1 MIQWSEMSLV
11 RASIFLNDR
20 PDGNTAQCVVSGRGG
35 SRKVMEG
42 VKRQPSA
49 KPHWICLGKE
59 AGTSIARSASRSIV
73 RLVLMA
79 LALAAPGVTYAQSY
93 PAKTV
98 HFITGLS
105 VGLDTDTTM
114 RIIAQKLD
122 QMWGQS
128 AVIFNRPG
136 AGANIAADLVAKAAP
151 DGYTL
156 LIATDSL
163 TISPA
168 YFKTLSY
175 DPVKD
180 LVPVT
185 QVTAL
190 PSIVCVN
197 SSLPV
202 HSVKDLI
209 ALAKAEPNK
218 LTYGSVGVGSL
229 GHLAAALFTQMAGI
243 KMRHI
248 PYGGGPQVYKALV
261 SGEVALDFGGLNL
274 AVPLEK
280 AGKIRCIAVT
290 TPTRS
295 PAAPDVPTLAES
307 GVPGYGIT
315 LWGGIFAP
323 AGTPQA
329 IIDKVS
335 NDIATVLKMPDVRE
349 RLKQLGETPVG
360 STPAEFDTF
369 FKEEMAMWANTIKVT
384 GIRAY

>member
-1 MIQWSEMSLV
+1 MANSS
-11 RASIFLNDR
+11 S
-20 PDGNTAQCVVSGRGG
+20 
-35 SRKVMEG
+35 
-42 VKRQPSA
+42 
-49 KPHWICLGKE
+49 
-59 AGTSIARSASRSIV
+59 ARS
-73 RLVLMA
+73 RLHAILFVVA
-79 LALAAPGVTYAQSY
+79 LAVPSVVYAQSY

-105 VGLDTDTTM
+105 VGLDTETTM

-136 AGANIAADLVAKAAP
+136 AGSNIAADLVARAAP

-185 QVTAL
+185 QVIAL

-197 SSLPV
+197 PSLPV
-202 HSVKDLI
+202 HSVRDLI
-209 ALAKAEPNK
+209 ALAKSEPNK

-229 GHLAAALFTQMAGI
+229 GHLGAALFTQMAGI

-248 PYGGGPQVYKALV
+248 PYGSGPQVYKALI

-280 AGKIRCIAVT
+280 AGKVRCIAVT

-329 IIDKVS
+329 VIDKLS
-335 NDIATVLKMPDVRE
+335 KDIATVLKMPDVQE
-349 RLKQLGETPVG
+349 RLRQLGATPVG
-360 STPAEFDTF
+360 STPAEFDSF